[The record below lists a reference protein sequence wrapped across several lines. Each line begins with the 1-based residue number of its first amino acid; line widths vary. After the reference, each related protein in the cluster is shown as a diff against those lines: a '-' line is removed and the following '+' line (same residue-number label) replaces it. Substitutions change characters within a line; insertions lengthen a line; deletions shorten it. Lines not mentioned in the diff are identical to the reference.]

1 MNLYLGAA
9 LLLALLAAG
18 LGWNNYLDEREA
30 FNTFKGVQAG
40 LANKQAERERQR
52 RWPNM
57 SKQSRPLSV
66 TVMLL
71 LSACGHVQSIPTPID
86 CPVPQSPPKEL
97 QSSASTVQD
106 LSPRFELLL
115 EEFRTS
121 LQKEMKR

>member
-9 LLLALLAAG
+9 LALALLAAG

-40 LANKQAERERQR
+40 LAKQQAEDNLKEVA
-52 RWPNM
+52 
-57 SKQSRPLSV
+57 KHVEAIKTALSDRDAA
-66 TVMLL
+66 LKRL
-71 LSACGHVQSIPTPID
+71 RARAEHPDADRLSSTP
-86 CPVPQSPPKEL
+86 SPPKEL